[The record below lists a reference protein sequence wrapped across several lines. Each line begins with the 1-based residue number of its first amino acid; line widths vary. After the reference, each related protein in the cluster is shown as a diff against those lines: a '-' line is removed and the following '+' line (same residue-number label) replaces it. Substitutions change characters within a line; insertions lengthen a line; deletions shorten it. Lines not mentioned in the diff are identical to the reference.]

1 MRLQVTFHWM
11 RVQTFCYATER
22 QDLLEDTLKELL
34 GDIEFEEEIT
44 ESEHGN
50 TMMIMETRVT
60 KQREFN
66 ELFSKLGNDI
76 LDFILEDIDNRIDE
90 DDMFYLR
97 LDKQKAV
104 QGIYEVAHHGDVISI
119 FGKVQAHPAKK
130 EAAVKV
136 ITEYIN
142 SIKSGRR
149 RSVHSS
155 RRDSI
160 PGHDVP

>member
-1 MRLQVTFHWM
+1 MSLQVTFHWV

-22 QDLLEDTLKELL
+22 QDLIEDTLKELL

-50 TMMIMETRVT
+50 TMMILETRIT
-60 KQREFN
+60 KQREFTD
-66 ELFSKLGNDI
+66 LFSKLSDDV
-76 LDFILEDIDNRIDE
+76 LDYIIDDIDNRVDE

-119 FGKVQAHPAKK
+119 FGKVQAHPARKDV
-130 EAAVKV
+130 AVKV
-136 ITEYIN
+136 LEEFLQAI
-142 SIKSGRR
+142 
-149 RSVHSS
+149 RSPPSARS
-155 RRDSI
+155 
-160 PGHDVP
+160 

>member
-1 MRLQVTFHWM
+1 MQVTFHWI

-22 QDLLEDTLKELL
+22 QDLIEDTLKELL

-50 TMMIMETRVT
+50 TMMILETRIT
-60 KQREFN
+60 KQKEFN
-66 ELFSKLGNDI
+66 ELFSKLGRPV
-76 LDFILEDIDNRIDE
+76 LDFIMEDIENRVDE

-119 FGKVQAHPAKK
+119 FGKVQAHPARKDV
-130 EAAVKV
+130 AVKV
-136 ITEYIN
+136 LSDFIQ
-142 SIKSGRR
+142 GL
-149 RSVHSS
+149 
-155 RRDSI
+155 
-160 PGHDVP
+160 

>member
-1 MRLQVTFHWM
+1 MNVTFHWV

-22 QDLLEDTLKELL
+22 QDLIEDTLKELL

-50 TMMIMETRVT
+50 TMMILETRIT

-66 ELFSKLGNDI
+66 ELFSKLGKEIIDS
-76 LDFILEDIDNRIDE
+76 LLEEVEDRVDE

-104 QGIYEVAHHGDVISI
+104 QGIYEIAHHGDVISI

-130 EAAVKV
+130 EVAIRVMKEFLNTLA
-136 ITEYIN
+136 
-142 SIKSGRR
+142 
-149 RSVHSS
+149 RSHRS
-155 RRDSI
+155 
-160 PGHDVP
+160 

>member
-1 MRLQVTFHWM
+1 MSLQVTFHWV

-22 QDLLEDTLKELL
+22 QDLIEDTLKELL

-50 TMMIMETRVT
+50 TMMILETRIT
-60 KQREFN
+60 KQREFTY
-66 ELFSKLGNDI
+66 LFSKLGDDVLDYI
-76 LDFILEDIDNRIDE
+76 LDDIDNRVDE

-119 FGKVQAHPAKK
+119 FGKVQAHPARKDV
-130 EAAVKV
+130 AVKV
-136 ITEYIN
+136 LEEFLQAI
-142 SIKSGRR
+142 
-149 RSVHSS
+149 RSPPSARS
-155 RRDSI
+155 
-160 PGHDVP
+160 

>member
-1 MRLQVTFHWM
+1 MQVTFHWV

-22 QDLLEDTLKELL
+22 QDLIEDTLKELL

-50 TMMIMETRVT
+50 TMMILETRIT

-66 ELFSKLGNDI
+66 DLFAKLGDDI
-76 LDFILEDIDNRIDE
+76 LDYLAEDIDNRVDE

-119 FGKVQAHPAKK
+119 FGKIQAHPAKK
-130 EAAVKV
+130 EVAIKV
-136 ITEYIN
+136 LEEFLQGI
-142 SIKSGRR
+142 RCLP
-149 RSVHSS
+149 RSARS
-155 RRDSI
+155 
-160 PGHDVP
+160 

>member
-1 MRLQVTFHWM
+1 MRLQVTFHWI

-22 QDLLEDTLKELL
+22 QDLIEDTLKELL

-50 TMMIMETRVT
+50 TMMILETRIT
-60 KQREFN
+60 KQKEFN
-66 ELFSKLGNDI
+66 ELFSKLGRPV
-76 LDFILEDIDNRIDE
+76 LDFIMEDIENRVDE

-119 FGKVQAHPAKK
+119 FGKVQAHPARKDV
-130 EAAVKV
+130 AVKV
-136 ITEYIN
+136 LSDFIQ
-142 SIKSGRR
+142 GL
-149 RSVHSS
+149 
-155 RRDSI
+155 
-160 PGHDVP
+160 